1 MYNFAT
7 VFCAINTVARLPI
20 TLGTEVFPKDL
31 NAINPCV
38 KCELKQNHK
47 MQTGAEWGTAD
58 KYKIIAA
65 HFRANDHYKHF
76 SWRKTTRLTTIETLL
91 ATYKRFKK
99 YNPLPII

>member
-1 MYNFAT
+1 
-7 VFCAINTVARLPI
+7 
-20 TLGTEVFPKDL
+20 
-31 NAINPCV
+31 
-38 KCELKQNHK
+38 
-47 MQTGAEWGTAD
+47 MQTFGLLTTGAECGTAD

-76 SWRKTTRLTTIETLL
+76 SLARTLARLTTIETLL